1 MCEWTLVLLSSVKWS
16 LFSLTYIPLLPLVCR
31 YVSGLFSIL
40 FSLMPALSACLSC
53 SLKNLLQSAVDA
65 NMNALRVWGG
75 GVYEQ
80 DLFYEI
86 CDELGIMVSDA
97 AL

>member
-1 MCEWTLVLLSSVKWS
+1 
-16 LFSLTYIPLLPLVCR
+16 
-31 YVSGLFSIL
+31 
-40 FSLMPALSACLSC
+40 MPDLSACLSC

-86 CDELGIMVSDA
+86 CDEFGIMVSDA